1 MSETTNNVVEMATEK
16 KYTLRKLE
24 AKDIA
29 PMTSILSKIGLKEVK
44 NCFSPDDMKAIAGGE
59 GGIEAV
65 GAVGVS
71 VAFEIA
77 GVILGNYE
85 RCQNDVFS
93 FLASLSGMDIKQIE
107 SLPLGTFTEM
117 VFDVVKKEEFKDFM
131 KVVSKLFKQ
140 VTSNFGICC
149 IKDTAIP

>member
-29 PMTSILSKIGLKEVK
+29 PMASILSKIGLKEVK
-44 NCFSPDDMKAIAGGE
+44 NCFSPDDMKAIAGGD
-59 GGIEAV
+59 GSIEAV

-77 GVILGNYE
+77 GVILSNYE

-117 VFDVVKKEEFKDFM
+117 VIDVVKKEEFKDFM
-131 KVVSKLFKQ
+131 KVVSKLFKS

>member
-29 PMTSILSKIGLKEVK
+29 PMASILSKIGLKEVK

-131 KVVSKLFKQ
+131 KVVSKLFK
-140 VTSNFGICC
+140 
-149 IKDTAIP
+149 

>member
-29 PMTSILSKIGLKEVK
+29 PMASILSKIGLKEVK

-77 GVILGNYE
+77 GVILSNYE

-131 KVVSKLFKQ
+131 KVVSKLFK
-140 VTSNFGICC
+140 
-149 IKDTAIP
+149 

>member
-1 MSETTNNVVEMATEK
+1 MSETTLRDVLTNPETYENTADHIPEK
-16 KYTLRKLE
+16 EEGKAYALRKLK

-29 PMTSILSKIGLKEVK
+29 PMASILSKIGLKEVK

-71 VAFEIA
+71 VAFEIT
-77 GVILGNYE
+77 GVILSNYE

-107 SLPLGTFTEM
+107 SLPLDTFTEM
-117 VFDVVKKEEFKDFM
+117 VIDVVKKEDFKDFM
-131 KVVSKLFKQ
+131 KVVSKLFK
-140 VTSNFGICC
+140 
-149 IKDTAIP
+149 

>member
-1 MSETTNNVVEMATEK
+1 MSETTNLQAVEPEK

-29 PMTSILSKIGLKEVK
+29 PMASILSKIGLKEVK

-59 GGIEAV
+59 GSIEAV

-77 GVILGNYE
+77 GVILSNYE

-107 SLPLGTFTEM
+107 SLPLGTFAEM
-117 VFDVVKKEEFKDFM
+117 VIDVVKKEEFKDFM
-131 KVVSKLFKQ
+131 KVVSKLFK
-140 VTSNFGICC
+140 
-149 IKDTAIP
+149 

>member
-29 PMTSILSKIGLKEVK
+29 PMASILSKIGLKEVK

-77 GVILGNYE
+77 GVILSNYE

-107 SLPLGTFTEM
+107 SLPLDIFTEM
-117 VFDVVKKEEFKDFM
+117 VIDVVKKEEFKDFM
-131 KVVSKLFKQ
+131 KVVSKLFK
-140 VTSNFGICC
+140 
-149 IKDTAIP
+149 

>member
-1 MSETTNNVVEMATEK
+1 MSETTNNVVEMATEN

-29 PMTSILSKIGLKEVK
+29 PMASILSKIGLKEVK

-65 GAVGVS
+65 GAVGIS

-107 SLPLGTFTEM
+107 SLPLGTFAEM

>member
-24 AKDIA
+24 AKDSA
-29 PMTSILSKIGLKEVK
+29 PMASILSKIGLKEVK

>member
-1 MSETTNNVVEMATEK
+1 MSETTNNLAEMATEK
-16 KYTLRKLE
+16 EYTLRKLE

-29 PMTSILSKIGLKEVK
+29 PMASILSKIGLKEVK

-77 GVILGNYE
+77 GVILSNYE

-107 SLPLGTFTEM
+107 SLPLDTFTEM
-117 VFDVVKKEEFKDFM
+117 VIDVVKKEDFKDFM
-131 KVVSKLFKQ
+131 KVVSKLFK
-140 VTSNFGICC
+140 
-149 IKDTAIP
+149 

>member
-29 PMTSILSKIGLKEVK
+29 PMASILSKIGLKEVK
-44 NCFSPDDMKAIAGGE
+44 NCFSPDDIKAIAGGE

-77 GVILGNYE
+77 GVILSNYE

-117 VFDVVKKEEFKDFM
+117 VIDVVKKEDFKDFM
-131 KVVSKLFKQ
+131 KVVSKLFK
-140 VTSNFGICC
+140 
-149 IKDTAIP
+149 

>member
-29 PMTSILSKIGLKEVK
+29 PMASILSKIGLKEVK
-44 NCFSPDDMKAIAGGE
+44 NCFSPDDMKAIAVGDGS
-59 GGIEAV
+59 IEAV

-77 GVILGNYE
+77 GVILSNYE

-107 SLPLGTFTEM
+107 SLPLDTFTEM
-117 VFDVVKKEEFKDFM
+117 VIDVVKKEDFKDFM
-131 KVVSKLFKQ
+131 KVVSKLFK
-140 VTSNFGICC
+140 
-149 IKDTAIP
+149 

>member
-29 PMTSILSKIGLKEVK
+29 PMASILSKIGLKEVK

-59 GGIEAV
+59 SGIEAV

-131 KVVSKLFKQ
+131 KVVSKLFK
-140 VTSNFGICC
+140 
-149 IKDTAIP
+149 

>member
-16 KYTLRKLE
+16 NYTLRKLE

-29 PMTSILSKIGLKEVK
+29 PMASILSKIGLKEVK
-44 NCFSPDDMKAIAGGE
+44 NCFNPDDLKAIAGNE
-59 GGIEAV
+59 NSMEAV

-77 GVILGNYE
+77 GVILSNYE
-85 RCQNDVFS
+85 KCQNDVFS

-107 SLPLGTFTEM
+107 TLPLDTFTEM
-117 VFDVVKKEEFKDFM
+117 VIDVVKKEDFKDFM
-131 KVVSKLFKQ
+131 KVVSKLFK
-140 VTSNFGICC
+140 
-149 IKDTAIP
+149 

>member
-1 MSETTNNVVEMATEK
+1 MSETTNNLAEMATEK
-16 KYTLRKLE
+16 EYTLRKLE

-29 PMTSILSKIGLKEVK
+29 PMASILSKIGLKEVK

-77 GVILGNYE
+77 GVILGNYD

-93 FLASLSGMDIKQIE
+93 FLASLSGMDIKQIG
-107 SLPLGTFTEM
+107 SLPLDTFAEM
-117 VFDVVKKEEFKDFM
+117 VIDVVKKEDFKDFM
-131 KVVSKLFKQ
+131 KVVSKLFK
-140 VTSNFGICC
+140 
-149 IKDTAIP
+149 

>member
-1 MSETTNNVVEMATEK
+1 MSETTNNVAEMTTEK

-29 PMTSILSKIGLKEVK
+29 PMASILSKIGLKEVK
-44 NCFSPDDMKAIAGGE
+44 NCFSPDDMKAIAGGD
-59 GGIEAV
+59 GSIEAV

-77 GVILGNYE
+77 GVILSNYE

-93 FLASLSGMDIKQIE
+93 FLASLSGMDKKQIE
-107 SLPLGTFTEM
+107 ALPLDTFAEI
-117 VFDVVKKEEFKDFM
+117 VIDVVKKEDFRDFM
-131 KVVSKLFKQ
+131 KVVSKLFK
-140 VTSNFGICC
+140 
-149 IKDTAIP
+149 

>member
-29 PMTSILSKIGLKEVK
+29 PMASILSKIGLKEVK
-44 NCFSPDDMKAIAGGE
+44 NCFSPDDMKAIAGGD
-59 GGIEAV
+59 GSIEAV
-65 GAVGVS
+65 GVVGVS

-77 GVILGNYE
+77 GVILSNYE

-131 KVVSKLFKQ
+131 KVVSKLFK
-140 VTSNFGICC
+140 
-149 IKDTAIP
+149 

>member
-1 MSETTNNVVEMATEK
+1 MSETTNLQAVEPEK

-29 PMTSILSKIGLKEVK
+29 PMASILSKIGLKEVK
-44 NCFSPDDMKAIAGGE
+44 NCFSPVDMKAIAGGE
-59 GGIEAV
+59 GSIEAV

-77 GVILGNYE
+77 GVILSNYE

-107 SLPLGTFTEM
+107 SLPLGTFAEM
-117 VFDVVKKEEFKDFM
+117 VIDVVKKEEFKDFM
-131 KVVSKLFKQ
+131 KVVSKLFK
-140 VTSNFGICC
+140 
-149 IKDTAIP
+149 

>member
-16 KYTLRKLE
+16 KYTIRKLE

-29 PMTSILSKIGLKEVK
+29 PMASILSKIGLKEVK

-77 GVILGNYE
+77 GVILSNYE

-131 KVVSKLFKQ
+131 KVVSKLFK
-140 VTSNFGICC
+140 
-149 IKDTAIP
+149 

>member
-1 MSETTNNVVEMATEK
+1 M
-16 KYTLRKLE
+16 
-24 AKDIA
+24 
-29 PMTSILSKIGLKEVK
+29 
-44 NCFSPDDMKAIAGGE
+44 
-59 GGIEAV
+59 
-65 GAVGVS
+65 S

-107 SLPLGTFTEM
+107 SLPLDTFTEM

-131 KVVSKLFKQ
+131 KVVSKLFK
-140 VTSNFGICC
+140 
-149 IKDTAIP
+149 

>member
-1 MSETTNNVVEMATEK
+1 MSETTNNVAEMATEK

-29 PMTSILSKIGLKEVK
+29 PMASILSKIGLKEVK

-77 GVILGNYE
+77 GVILSNYE

-117 VFDVVKKEEFKDFM
+117 VIDVVKKEEFKDFM
-131 KVVSKLFKQ
+131 KVVSKLFK
-140 VTSNFGICC
+140 
-149 IKDTAIP
+149 

>member
-1 MSETTNNVVEMATEK
+1 MSETTLRDVLTNPETYENTADHIPEK
-16 KYTLRKLE
+16 EEGKAYALRKLK

-29 PMTSILSKIGLKEVK
+29 PMASILSKIGLKEVK

-71 VAFEIA
+71 VALEIA

-107 SLPLGTFTEM
+107 SLPLDTFTEM
-117 VFDVVKKEEFKDFM
+117 VIDVVKKEDFKDFM
-131 KVVSKLFKQ
+131 KVVSKLFK
-140 VTSNFGICC
+140 
-149 IKDTAIP
+149 

>member
-29 PMTSILSKIGLKEVK
+29 PMASILSKIGLKEVK

-77 GVILGNYE
+77 GVILSNYE

-93 FLASLSGMDIKQIE
+93 FLASLSGMDMKQVE
-107 SLPLGTFTEM
+107 SLPIDTFTEM

-131 KVVSKLFKQ
+131 KVVSKLFK
-140 VTSNFGICC
+140 
-149 IKDTAIP
+149 